1 MMPFWSFPAIL
12 TDIFYELVVNKRM
25 RVSTPNNESTSVEE
39 KYRQALDY
47 HSQGRVGKIEVTPTK
62 PCLTARDLSLAYSP
76 GVAAPC
82 LEIAK
87 NPDDVYKYTAK
98 GNLVAVLSNGTAVLG
113 LGDIGPLASKPV
125 MEGKGVLFKRF
136 ADIDVFDIEI
146 NSRTVDEIV
155 NVVKALEPTFGG
167 VNLEDIKAPECFEV
181 ERRLQEICDIPIFHD
196 DQHGTA
202 IIGGAAFINA
212 CEITNRDIAKTK
224 VVVSGAGAAAI
235 ATALFFLELG
245 VTKENVIMCD
255 SKGVI
260 WKGRTDGM
268 NKYKEVFANDTKA
281 RTLADAMIGADAFIG
296 CSAKGLVSK
305 DMVKSMAN
313 DPIIFAMANPDPEI
327 TPEEVAEVRSD
338 AIMATGRSDY
348 PNQVNNVLGFPFIF
362 RGALDVRARKIN
374 EQMKKAAAMA
384 LAALAKEEV
393 PDDVKRAYGNENFSF
408 GRNYLIPKP
417 FDKRVLTRV
426 APAVAKAA
434 MDSGVARVQ
443 IEDMNAY
450 AKSLQERLGQ
460 TGSIMRNIRSRL
472 PGADKPRIVFPEG
485 TNARIL
491 KAVSIL
497 NDEGLIQPIL
507 LGNKKVIHKKMDAL
521 GVSNLKDVEIRHT
534 EDSENY
540 NAYVNE
546 YFHLRQR
553 KGVSLSFARDTM
565 KRGNYY
571 GSMMVRMGHAD
582 GMITGATQNYPE
594 CIKPIMKVVGT
605 NVAGKPKVAGI
616 MMLVLKSRVV
626 FLADCTVQ
634 QNPNANDLADIAISA
649 AQLYRRVMQ
658 AEPRVAF
665 LSYSNFGSNRDP
677 QATKMAE
684 AVKIAKSKDATL
696 IADGEMQA
704 DVATSTEIMKNLFD
718 FCTLDKA
725 ADVLIFPDL
734 NSANISYKLLAQLGG
749 ATPIGPILLPLK
761 HAVNIVQRTSSVDE
775 IVNMSHLTALISQ
788 EIKAFRLA
796 KQ

>member
-1 MMPFWSFPAIL
+1 V
-12 TDIFYELVVNKRM
+12 T
-25 RVSTPNNESTSVEE
+25 TPTNETTSAEE
-39 KYRQALDY
+39 KYRLALDY
-47 HSQGRVGKIEVTPTK
+47 HAHGRAGKVEVTPTK

-113 LGDIGPLASKPV
+113 LGDIGPLAGKTV

-146 NSRTVDEIV
+146 NSRTVEEIV
-155 NVVKALEPTFGG
+155 AVVKALEPTFGG

-181 ERRLQEICDIPIFHD
+181 ERQLQEICDIPIFHD

-212 CEITNRDIAKTK
+212 CEITGRDIAKTK

-245 VTKENVIMCD
+245 VKKENVLMAD

-260 WKGRTDGM
+260 WKGRTEGM
-268 NKYKEVFANDTKA
+268 NKYKEVFANDTKC
-281 RTLADAMIGADAFIG
+281 RTLADAMKDADAFIG

-305 DMVKSMAN
+305 DMVKSMAKN
-313 DPIIFAMANPDPEI
+313 PIIFAMANPDPEI

-393 PDDVKRAYGNENFSF
+393 PEDVKRAYGNENFSF
-408 GRNYLIPKP
+408 GKNYLIPKP

-426 APAVAKAA
+426 SPAVAQAA
-434 MDSGVARVQ
+434 MDTGVARVQ

-472 PGADKPRIVFPEG
+472 PGSDKPKIVFPEG

-497 NDEGLIQPIL
+497 RDEGLIQPIL
-507 LGNKKVIHKKMDAL
+507 LGNKKIIHRKMDEL
-521 GVSNLKDVEIRHT
+521 GVSNLKDLEVIYP
-534 EDSENY
+534 EDSPNY
-540 NAYVNE
+540 E
-546 YFHLRQR
+546 TFTKDFFTQRQR
-553 KGVSLSFARDTM
+553 KGVSYSFAKDTM
-565 KRGNYY
+565 KRGNYF
-571 GSMMVRMGHAD
+571 GSMMVKMGHAD

-594 CIKPIMKVVGT
+594 CIRPIMKVIGT
-605 NVAGKPKVAGI
+605 NSPNRAKVAGI
-616 MMLVLKSRVV
+616 MMLVFKSRVI

-634 QNPNANDLADIAISA
+634 MNPDANDLADIAISA
-649 AQLYRRVMQ
+649 AQMYRNVMKQ
-658 AEPRVAF
+658 EPRVAF

-684 AVKIAKSKDATL
+684 AVRIAKSKDANL

-704 DVATSTEIMKNLFD
+704 DVATNTDIMKNLFE

-734 NSANISYKLLAQLGG
+734 GSANISYKLLAQLGG

-761 HAVNIVQRTSSVDE
+761 HAINIVQRTSTVDE

-788 EIKAFRLA
+788 EIKAHRA
-796 KQ
+796 QVQKH

>member
-1 MMPFWSFPAIL
+1 
-12 TDIFYELVVNKRM
+12 VG
-25 RVSTPNNESTSVEE
+25 TPNNETVSAEE
-39 KYRQALDY
+39 KYRLALDY
-47 HSQGRVGKIEVTPTK
+47 HSQGRPGKIEVTATK

-87 NPDDVYKYTAK
+87 NPEDVYKYTAK

-113 LGDIGPLASKPV
+113 LGDIGPLAGKPV

-146 NSRTVDEIV
+146 NSRTVEEV
-155 NVVKALEPTFGG
+155 VRTVKALEPTFGG
-167 VNLEDIKAPECFEV
+167 VNLEDIKAPECFEI
-181 ERRLQEICDIPIFHD
+181 EKQLQEIMDIPVFHD

-212 CEITNRDIAKTK
+212 VEITGRDISKTK

-245 VTKENVIMCD
+245 VKKENVLMAD

-260 WKGRTDGM
+260 YKGRTEGM
-268 NKYKEVFANDTKA
+268 NKYKEIFANDTKA
-281 RTLADAMIGADAFIG
+281 RTLADAMKGADAFVG

-305 DMVKSMAN
+305 DMVKSMAK

-374 EQMKKAAAMA
+374 EQMKKAAAYA
-384 LAALAKEEV
+384 LAGLAKEEV
-393 PDDVKRAYGNENFSF
+393 PDDVKRAYGNEDFAF

-426 APAVAKAA
+426 STAVAKAA

-443 IEDMNAY
+443 IEDLNAY

-472 PGADKPRIVFPEG
+472 PGSEKPRIVFPEG

-491 KAVSIL
+491 KAASIL
-497 NDEGLIQPIL
+497 KDEGLIQPIL
-507 LGNKKVIHKKMDAL
+507 LGNKKIIHKKMDAL
-521 GVSNLKDVEIRHT
+521 GVSNLKDVTILHT
-534 EDSENY
+534 EDSE
-540 NAYVNE
+540 AYESYVKE
-546 YFHLRQR
+546 YFVMRQR
-553 KGVSLSFARDTM
+553 KGVSYSFARDII

-571 GSMMVRMGHAD
+571 GSMMVKMGHAD

-594 CIKPIMKVVGT
+594 CIRPIMKVIGT
-605 NVAGKPKVAGI
+605 HTSNKAKVAGI
-616 MMLVLKSRVV
+616 MMLVFKQRVI

-634 QNPNANDLADIAISA
+634 QNPDANDLADIALSA
-649 AQLYRRVMQ
+649 AQLYRNVMKQ
-658 AEPRVAF
+658 EPRVAF

-677 QATKMAE
+677 QASKMAE
-684 AVKIAKSKDATL
+684 AVKIAKSKDANL

-704 DVATSTEIMKNLFD
+704 DVATNPDIMKNLFD

-734 NSANISYKLLAQLGG
+734 GSANISYKLLAQLGG

-761 HAVNIVQRTSSVDE
+761 YAINIVQRTSTVDE

-788 EIKAFRLA
+788 EIKAY
-796 KQ
+796 KQVNKHV

>member
-1 MMPFWSFPAIL
+1 ML
-12 TDIFYELVVNKRM
+12 
-25 RVSTPNNESTSVEE
+25 VSTPNNESTSAEE

-47 HSQGRVGKIEVTPTK
+47 HSHGRVGKIEVIATK

-113 LGDIGPLASKPV
+113 LGDIGPLAGKPV

-146 NSRTVDEIV
+146 SSRTVEEIV
-155 NVVKALEPTFGG
+155 AVVKALEPTFGG
-167 VNLEDIKAPECFEV
+167 INLEDIKAPECFEV
-181 ERRLQEICDIPIFHD
+181 EKRLQEICDIPIFHD

-202 IIGGAAFINA
+202 IIGGAAFLNA
-212 CEITNRDIAKTK
+212 CEITGRDLAKTK

-245 VTKENVIMCD
+245 VKKENVLMAD

-268 NKYKEVFANDTKA
+268 NKYKEFFANDTKA
-281 RTLADAMIGADAFIG
+281 RTLADAMKGADAFIG

-305 DMVKSMAN
+305 DMVKSMAK

-393 PDDVKRAYGNENFSF
+393 PDDVKRAYGNENFIF

-426 APAVAKAA
+426 SPAVAKAA

-443 IEDMNAY
+443 IDDMNAY

-472 PGADKPRIVFPEG
+472 PGSDKPRIVFPEG

-497 NDEGLIQPIL
+497 ADEGHIHPIL
-507 LGNKKVIHKKMDAL
+507 LGSKKIIHKKMDAL
-521 GVSNLKDVEIRHT
+521 GITNLKDIQITHT

-540 NAYVNE
+540 ESYIKE

-571 GSMMVRMGHAD
+571 GSMMVRMGQAD

-594 CIKPIMKVVGT
+594 CIKPIMKVIGT
-605 NVAGKPKVAGI
+605 NIPGRPKVAGI
-616 MMLVLKSRVV
+616 MMLVFKSRVV

-634 QNPNANDLADIAISA
+634 QNPEANDIADIALSA

-684 AVKIAKSKDATL
+684 AVTIAKSKDATL

-704 DVATSTEIMKNLFD
+704 DVATNTDIMRNLFD
-718 FCTLDKA
+718 FCSLDKA

-761 HAVNIVQRTSSVDE
+761 HAINIVQRTSTVDE
-775 IVNMSHLTALISQ
+775 IVNMSQLTALISQ
-788 EIKAFRLA
+788 EIKAHKLA
-796 KQ
+796 KH

>member
-1 MMPFWSFPAIL
+1 M
-12 TDIFYELVVNKRM
+12 
-25 RVSTPNNESTSVEE
+25 STPNNETTSAEE
-39 KYRQALDY
+39 KYKLALDY
-47 HSQGRVGKIEVTPTK
+47 HAHGRAGKVEVTPTK

-87 NPDDVYKYTAK
+87 NPEDVYKYTAK

-113 LGDIGPLASKPV
+113 LGDIGPLAGKPV

-146 NSRTVDEIV
+146 NNKTVEDIVRTVRS
-155 NVVKALEPTFGG
+155 LEPTFGG
-167 VNLEDIKAPECFEV
+167 INLEDIKAPECFEV
-181 ERRLQEICDIPIFHD
+181 ERQLQDMDIPVFHD

-212 CEITNRDIAKTK
+212 CEVTGRDISKTS

-235 ATALFFLELG
+235 ATAKFFLELG
-245 VTKENVIMCD
+245 VKKENVIMCD

-260 WKGRTDGM
+260 YKGRTEGM
-268 NKYKEVFANDTKA
+268 NIYKEFFANDTKA
-281 RTLADAMIGADAFIG
+281 RTLADAMKDADAFIG

-305 DMVKSMAN
+305 DMVKSMAK

-384 LAALAKEEV
+384 LAGLAKEEV

-426 APAVAKAA
+426 SPAVAKAA
-434 MDSGVARVQ
+434 IDSGVARVN
-443 IEDMNAY
+443 IEDFNAY

-460 TGSIMRNIRSRL
+460 TGSIMRNIRARL
-472 PGADKPRIVFPEG
+472 PGADKPKIVFPEG
-485 TNARIL
+485 ANARIL

-497 NDEGLIQPIL
+497 QDEGLIQPIL
-507 LGNKKVIHKKMDAL
+507 LGSKKTIHKKMDEL
-521 GVSNLKDVEIRHT
+521 GVSNLKSVEIIHP
-534 EDSENY
+534 EDAPVYENY
-540 NAYVNE
+540 VKE
-546 YFHLRQR
+546 YFIQRQR
-553 KGVSLSFARDTM
+553 KGVSYSFAKDTM
-565 KRGNYY
+565 KRGNYF
-571 GSMMVRMGHAD
+571 GSMMVKQGFAD

-594 CIKPIMKVVGT
+594 CIRPIMKVIGT
-605 NVAGKPKVAGI
+605 HAPNRAKVAGI
-616 MMLVLKSRVV
+616 MILVFKQKVI

-634 QNPNANDLADIAISA
+634 QNPDANDLADIAISA
-649 AQLYRRVMQ
+649 AQLYRRIIRE
-658 AEPRVAF
+658 EPRVAF

-677 QATKMAE
+677 QAAKMAE
-684 AVKIAKSKDATL
+684 AAKIAKAKDPTL
-696 IADGEMQA
+696 MADGEMQA
-704 DVATSTEIMKNLFD
+704 DVATNVDIMKNLFD

-734 NSANISYKLLAQLGG
+734 GSANISYKLLAQLGG

-761 HAVNIVQRTSSVDE
+761 YAINIVQRTSTVDE
-775 IVNMSHLTALISQ
+775 IVNMSHVTALIAQ
-788 EIKAFRLA
+788 EIKSA
-796 KQ
+796 KQVLKS

>member
-1 MMPFWSFPAIL
+1 M
-12 TDIFYELVVNKRM
+12 
-25 RVSTPNNESTSVEE
+25 STPPNNETTSAEE

-47 HSQGRVGKIEVTPTK
+47 HAHGRPGKIEITPTK

-87 NPDDVYKYTAK
+87 NPDDVYKYTGK

-113 LGDIGPLASKPV
+113 LGDIGALAGKPV

-146 NSRTVDEIV
+146 NCKSVEDIVRTVR
-155 NVVKALEPTFGG
+155 ALEPTFGG
-167 VNLEDIKAPECFEV
+167 INLEDIKAPECFEV
-181 ERRLQEICDIPIFHD
+181 ERQLQDMDIPVFHD

-202 IIGGAAFINA
+202 IIGGAAFLNA
-212 CEITNRDIAKTK
+212 CEVTGRKLETTT

-235 ATALFFLELG
+235 ATAKFFLTLG
-245 VTKENVIMCD
+245 VKKENVIMCD

-268 NKYKEVFANDTKA
+268 NEYKEFFANSTKA
-281 RTLADAMIGADAFIG
+281 RTLGDAMKGADCFIG

-305 DMVKSMAN
+305 DMVKSMAKN
-313 DPIIFAMANPDPEI
+313 PIIFAMANPDPEI
-327 TPEEVAEVRSD
+327 TPEEVAEVRDD

-374 EQMKKAAAMA
+374 EEMKKAAAMA

-408 GRNYLIPKP
+408 GKNYLIPKP

-426 APAVAKAA
+426 SPAVAQAA
-434 MDSGVARVQ
+434 MDSGVAR
-443 IEDMNAY
+443 IRIDDMNAY

-472 PGADKPRIVFPEG
+472 PGSEKPRIVFPEG

-497 NDEGLIQPIL
+497 KDEGLIHPVL
-507 LGNKKVIHKKMDAL
+507 LGNKKIILKKMETV
-521 GVSNLKDVEIRHT
+521 GVTNLKDIEIHHT
-534 EDSENY
+534 EDSDKYET
-540 NAYVNE
+540 YVNE
-546 YFHLRQR
+546 FFVQRQR
-553 KGVSLSFARDTM
+553 KGVSLSFAKDTM

-571 GSMMVRMGHAD
+571 GSMMVKMGHAD

-594 CIKPIMKVVGT
+594 CIRPIMKVIGT
-605 NVAGKPKVAGI
+605 HTPGRAKVAGI
-616 MMLVLKSRVV
+616 MMLVFKSRVV

-634 QNPNANDLADIAISA
+634 QNPDANDLADIAISA
-649 AQLYRRVMQ
+649 AQMYRRVMQ

-684 AVKIAKSKDATL
+684 AVKIAKSKDANL

-704 DVATSTEIMKNLFD
+704 DVATNTEIMRSLFD
-718 FCTLDKA
+718 FSTLDKA

-761 HAVNIVQRTSSVDE
+761 YAINIVQRTSTVDE

-788 EIKAFRLA
+788 DIKTYLQNK

>member
-1 MMPFWSFPAIL
+1 V
-12 TDIFYELVVNKRM
+12 T
-25 RVSTPNNESTSVEE
+25 TPTNETTSAEE
-39 KYRQALDY
+39 KYRLALDY
-47 HSQGRVGKIEVTPTK
+47 HAHGRAGKIEITPTK

-113 LGDIGPLASKPV
+113 LGDIGPLAGKPV

-146 NSRTVDEIV
+146 SSRSVEEIV
-155 NVVKALEPTFGG
+155 AVVKALEPTFGG

-181 ERRLQEICDIPIFHD
+181 EKRLQEICDIPIFHD

-212 CEITNRDIAKTK
+212 CEITKRDIAKTK

-245 VTKENVIMCD
+245 VKKENVIMCD

-260 WKGRTDGM
+260 YKGRTDGM
-268 NKYKEVFANDTKA
+268 NKYKEFFANDTKA
-281 RTLADAMIGADAFIG
+281 RTLGDAMKDADAFIG

-305 DMVKSMAN
+305 DMVKSMAK

-393 PDDVKRAYGNENFSF
+393 PDDVKRAYGNEEFSF

-426 APAVAKAA
+426 SPAVAKAA

-443 IEDMNAY
+443 IDDMNAY

-472 PGADKPRIVFPEG
+472 PGSEKPRIVFPEG
-485 TNARIL
+485 TNARVL

-497 NDEGLIQPIL
+497 KDEGLIHPIL
-507 LGNKKVIHKKMDAL
+507 LGSKKLIHKKMDAL
-521 GVSNLKDVEIRHT
+521 GVTNLKDIEIHHT
-534 EDSENY
+534 EDSEHY
-540 NAYVNE
+540 ETYVKE
-546 YFHLRQR
+546 YFVQRQR
-553 KGVSLSFARDTM
+553 KGVSLSFAKDTM

-571 GSMMVRMGHAD
+571 GSMMVKMGNAD

-594 CIKPIMKVVGT
+594 CIRPIMKVIGT
-605 NVAGKPKVAGI
+605 HSATKAKVAGI
-616 MMLVLKSRVV
+616 MMLVFKSRVV

-634 QNPNANDLADIAISA
+634 QNPDANDLADIAISA

-658 AEPRVAF
+658 TEPRVAF

-684 AVKIAKSKDATL
+684 AVKIAKAKDANL

-704 DVATSTEIMKNLFD
+704 DVATNTDIMRNLFD

-761 HAVNIVQRTSSVDE
+761 HAINIVQRTSTVDE
-775 IVNMSHLTALISQ
+775 IVNMSHLTALIAQ
-788 EIKAFRLA
+788 DIKQYKLN
-796 KQ
+796 KQQ

>member
-1 MMPFWSFPAIL
+1 M
-12 TDIFYELVVNKRM
+12 T
-25 RVSTPNNESTSVEE
+25 TPNNETTSAEE
-39 KYRQALDY
+39 KYRLALDY
-47 HSQGRVGKIEVTPTK
+47 HAQGRAGKIEISPTK

-113 LGDIGPLASKPV
+113 LGDIGALAGKPV

-146 NSRTVDEIV
+146 SSKTVDEV
-155 NVVKALEPTFGG
+155 VATVKALEPTFGG
-167 VNLEDIKAPECFEV
+167 VNLEDIKAPECFEI

-202 IIGGAAFINA
+202 IIGGAAFVNA
-212 CEITNRDIAKTK
+212 CEITNRDISKTT

-235 ATALFFLELG
+235 ATAKFLLELG
-245 VTKENVIMCD
+245 VKKENVIMCD

-260 WKGRTDGM
+260 YKGRKEGM
-268 NKYKEVFANDTKA
+268 NEYKEFFASETKA
-281 RTLADAMIGADAFIG
+281 RTLADAMKGADSFVG

-305 DMVKSMAN
+305 DMVKSMAKN
-313 DPIIFAMANPDPEI
+313 PIIFAMANPDPEI
-327 TPEEVAEVRSD
+327 TPEEVAEVRDD

-348 PNQVNNVLGFPFIF
+348 PNQVNNVLGFPYIF

-374 EQMKKAAAMA
+374 EEMKKAAALA

-393 PDDVKRAYGNENFSF
+393 PEDVKRAYGNEDFTF

-417 FDKRVLTRV
+417 FDKRVLTHV

-434 MDSGVARVQ
+434 MDTGVARVR

-472 PGADKPRIVFPEG
+472 PGAEKPKIVFPEG
-485 TNARIL
+485 THTRIL

-497 NDEGLIQPIL
+497 KDEGLIQPVL
-507 LGNKKVIHKKMDAL
+507 LGNKKLIHKKMDEI
-521 GVSNLKDVEIRHT
+521 GVSNLKDIEIIHP
-534 EDSENY
+534 EDSGHYDE
-540 NAYVNE
+540 YVKD
-546 YFHLRQR
+546 FFQLRSR
-553 KGVSLSFARDTM
+553 KGVSFTAAKDSL
-565 KRGNYY
+565 KRGNYF
-571 GSMMVRMGHAD
+571 GSMMVKKGHAD

-594 CIKPIMKVVGT
+594 CIRPIMKTIGT
-605 NVAGKPKVAGI
+605 NNPQRPKVAGI
-616 MMLVLKSRVV
+616 MMLVFKHRVV

-634 QNPNANDLADIAISA
+634 QNPDAQDVADIALSA
-649 AQLYRRVMQ
+649 AQMYRNVMRQ
-658 AEPRVAF
+658 EPRVAF

-677 QATKMAE
+677 QTIKMAE
-684 AVKIAKSKDATL
+684 AVKIAKAKDANL

-704 DVATSTEIMKNLFD
+704 DVAVNADLMKTLFD

-761 HAVNIVQRTSSVDE
+761 YAINIVQRTSSVDE

-788 EIKAFRLA
+788 EIKAFRSQQQ
-796 KQ
+796 KQQ

>member
-1 MMPFWSFPAIL
+1 M
-12 TDIFYELVVNKRM
+12 
-25 RVSTPNNESTSVEE
+25 STTPHETSSAEE
-39 KYRQALDY
+39 KYRLALDY
-47 HSQGRVGKIEVTPTK
+47 HSGGRPGKIEITSTK
-62 PCLTARDLSLAYSP
+62 PCLTARDLALAYSP

-87 NPDDVYKYTAK
+87 NPEDVYKYTAK

-136 ADIDVFDIEI
+136 ADIDVYDIEI
-146 NSRTVDEIV
+146 SSKTVEEV
-155 NVVKALEPTFGG
+155 VAVVKALEPTFGG
-167 VNLEDIKAPECFEV
+167 VNLEDIKAPECFEI
-181 ERRLQEICDIPIFHD
+181 EKRLQEICDIPIFHD

-202 IIGGAAFINA
+202 IIGGAAFLNA
-212 CEITNRDIAKTK
+212 CEITGRDIGKTK
-224 VVVSGAGAAAI
+224 IVVSGAGAAAI
-235 ATALFFLELG
+235 ATALFFITLG
-245 VTKENVIMCD
+245 VKKENVLMCD

-260 WKGRTDGM
+260 WKGRTEGM
-268 NKYKEVFANDTKA
+268 NKYKDMFANDTKC
-281 RTLADAMIGADAFIG
+281 RTLADAMKDADCFIG

-305 DMVKSMAN
+305 DMVKSMAKN
-313 DPIIFAMANPDPEI
+313 PIIFAMANPDPEI

-374 EQMKKAAAMA
+374 EEMKKAAAYA
-384 LAALAKEEV
+384 LAGLAKEDV
-393 PDDVKRAYGNENFSF
+393 PDDVKRAYGNEDFTF
-408 GRNYLIPKP
+408 GKNYLIPKP

-426 APAVAKAA
+426 SPAVAKAA
-434 MDSGVARVQ
+434 MDSGVARVR

-472 PGADKPRIVFPEG
+472 PGAGGADKPRIVFPEG
-485 TNARIL
+485 SNARVL

-497 NDEGLIQPIL
+497 RDEGLIQPIL
-507 LGNKKVIHKKMDAL
+507 LGNKKFIHKKMDAL
-521 GVSNLKDVEIRHT
+521 GVSSLKDIEVISAEESPKY
-534 EDSENY
+534 ED
-540 NAYVNE
+540 YVKE
-546 YFHLRQR
+546 FFVLRQR
-553 KGVSLSFARDTM
+553 KGVSYNYARDTL

-571 GSMMVRMGHAD
+571 GSMMVKMGDAD

-594 CIKPIMKVVGT
+594 CVRPIMKTIGT
-605 NVAGKPKVAGI
+605 HTPGRSKVAGI
-616 MMLVLKSRVV
+616 MMLVFKSRVV

-634 QNPNANDLADIAISA
+634 MNPDANDLADIAVNA
-649 AQLYRRVMQ
+649 AQMYRNVMK

-665 LSYSNFGSNRDP
+665 LSYSNFGSNREGG
-677 QATKMAE
+677 ASKMAE
-684 AVKIAKSKDATL
+684 AVKIAKQKDPTM

-704 DVATSTEIMKNLFD
+704 DVATNPDIMKNLFD

-749 ATPIGPILLPLK
+749 ATPIGPILLPLRY
-761 HAVNIVQRTSSVDE
+761 AINIVQRTSTVDE

-788 EIKAFRLA
+788 EIKAYRA
-796 KQ
+796 NKHS

>member
-1 MMPFWSFPAIL
+1 
-12 TDIFYELVVNKRM
+12 
-25 RVSTPNNESTSVEE
+25 VSTPKTESTSAEE
-39 KYRQALDY
+39 KYRLALDY
-47 HSQGRVGKIEVTPTK
+47 HSQGRVGKIEVVPTK
-62 PCLTARDLSLAYSP
+62 ACLTARDLSLAYSP

-87 NPDDVYKYTAK
+87 NPEDVYKYTAK

-113 LGDIGPLASKPV
+113 LGDIGPLAGKPV

-146 NSRTVDEIV
+146 NSKTVEEV
-155 NVVKALEPTFGG
+155 VAVVKALEPTFGG
-167 VNLEDIKAPECFEV
+167 VNLEDIKAPECFEI
-181 ERRLQEICDIPIFHD
+181 ERQLQELDIPVFHD

-212 CEITNRDIAKTK
+212 CEITGRDVGKTT

-235 ATALFFLELG
+235 ATALFFIELG
-245 VTKENVIMCD
+245 VKRENILMAD

-260 WKGRTDGM
+260 YKGRTEGM
-268 NKYKEVFANDTKA
+268 NKYKEFFANETKA
-281 RTLADAMIGADAFIG
+281 RTLGDALKGADCLVG

-305 DMVKSMAN
+305 EMVKHMAK

-374 EQMKKAAAMA
+374 EAMKKAAAYA
-384 LAALAKEEV
+384 LAGLAKEEV
-393 PDDVKRAYGNENFSF
+393 PEDVKRAYGNENFSF

-426 APAVAKAA
+426 SPAVAQAA
-434 MDSGVARVQ
+434 MDSGVARIQ
-443 IEDMNAY
+443 ITDMNAY

-472 PGADKPRIVFPEG
+472 PGAGGADKPRIVFPEG

-497 NDEGLIQPIL
+497 RDEGLIHPIL
-507 LGNKKVIHKKMDAL
+507 LGSKRIIHRKMDEL
-521 GVSNLKDVEIRHT
+521 SLSSLKDLEIIT
-534 EDSENY
+534 PEDSPNY
-540 NAYVNE
+540 EPFVKDY
-546 YFHLRQR
+546 YTQRQR
-553 KGVSLSFARDTM
+553 KGVSYSFAKDVI
-565 KRGNYY
+565 KRGNYF
-571 GSMMVRMGHAD
+571 GSMMVKGGHAD

-594 CIKPIMKVVGT
+594 CIRPIMKVIGT
-605 NVAGKPKVAGI
+605 HTPGRAKVAGI
-616 MMLVLKSRVV
+616 MMLVFKSRVV

-634 QNPNANDLADIAISA
+634 LNPDANDLADIAISA
-649 AQLYRRVMQ
+649 AQLYRNVMKQ
-658 AEPRVAF
+658 EPRVAF
-665 LSYSNFGSNRDP
+665 LSYSNFGSSRDP
-677 QATKMAE
+677 QAVKMAE
-684 AVKIAKSKDATL
+684 AAKIAKAKDANL

-704 DVATSTEIMKNLFD
+704 DVATNHEIMKNLFD
-718 FCTLDKA
+718 FGSLDKA

-734 NSANISYKLLAQLGG
+734 GSANISYKLLAQLGG

-761 HAVNIVQRTSSVDE
+761 YAINIVQRTSTVDE

-788 EIKAFRLA
+788 EIKAHRA
-796 KQ
+796 SKHQ

>member
-1 MMPFWSFPAIL
+1 M
-12 TDIFYELVVNKRM
+12 
-25 RVSTPNNESTSVEE
+25 STTPQETSSAEE
-39 KYRQALDY
+39 KYRLALDY
-47 HSQGRVGKIEVTPTK
+47 HSGGRPGKIEITSTK
-62 PCLTARDLSLAYSP
+62 PCLTARDLALAYSP

-87 NPDDVYKYTAK
+87 NAEDVYKYTAK

-146 NSRTVDEIV
+146 SSKTVDEV
-155 NVVKALEPTFGG
+155 VAVVKALEPTFGG
-167 VNLEDIKAPECFEV
+167 VNLEDIKAPECFEI
-181 ERRLQEICDIPIFHD
+181 EKRLQEICDIPIFHD

-202 IIGGAAFINA
+202 IIGGAAFLNA
-212 CEITNRDIAKTK
+212 CEITGRDISKTK
-224 VVVSGAGAAAI
+224 IVVSGAGAAAI
-235 ATALFFLELG
+235 ATALFFITLG
-245 VTKENVIMCD
+245 VKKENVLMCD

-260 WKGRTDGM
+260 WKGRTEGM
-268 NKYKEVFANDTKA
+268 NKYKDMFANDTKC
-281 RTLADAMIGADAFIG
+281 RTLADAMKDADCFIG

-313 DPIIFAMANPDPEI
+313 NPIIFAMANPDPEI

-374 EQMKKAAAMA
+374 EEMKKAAAYA
-384 LAALAKEEV
+384 LAGLAKEDV
-393 PDDVKRAYGNENFSF
+393 PDDVKRAYGNEDFKF

-426 APAVAKAA
+426 SPAVAKAA
-434 MDSGVARVQ
+434 MDSGVARVR

-472 PGADKPRIVFPEG
+472 PGSGGADKPRIVFPEG
-485 TNARIL
+485 SNARVL

-497 NDEGLIQPIL
+497 RDEGLIQPIL

-521 GVSNLKDVEIRHT
+521 GVSSLKDIEVISA
-534 EDSENY
+534 EDSPKYED
-540 NAYVNE
+540 YVKE
-546 YFHLRQR
+546 FFVLRQR
-553 KGVSLSFARDTM
+553 KGVSYNYAKDTL

-571 GSMMVRMGHAD
+571 GSMMVKMGDAD

-594 CIKPIMKVVGT
+594 CVRPIMKTIGT
-605 NVAGKPKVAGI
+605 HIPGRSKVAGI
-616 MMLVLKSRVV
+616 MMLVFKSRVV

-634 QNPNANDLADIAISA
+634 MNPDANDLADIAVNA
-649 AQLYRRVMQ
+649 AQMYRNVMK

-665 LSYSNFGSNRDP
+665 LSYSNFGSNREGG
-677 QATKMAE
+677 ASKMAE
-684 AVKIAKSKDATL
+684 AVKIAKQKDPTM

-704 DVATSTEIMKNLFD
+704 DVATNPEIMKNLFD

-749 ATPIGPILLPLK
+749 ATPIGPILLPLRY
-761 HAVNIVQRTSSVDE
+761 AINIVQRTSTVDE

-788 EIKAFRLA
+788 EIKAYRA
-796 KQ
+796 NKHS

>member
-1 MMPFWSFPAIL
+1 
-12 TDIFYELVVNKRM
+12 
-25 RVSTPNNESTSVEE
+25 VSTPNNETTSAEE

-47 HSQGRVGKIEVTPTK
+47 HANGRVGKIEITPTK

-87 NPDDVYKYTAK
+87 NPEDVYKYTAK

-113 LGDIGPLASKPV
+113 LGDIGPLAGKPV

-146 NSRTVDEIV
+146 NSKTVEEIV
-155 NVVKALEPTFGG
+155 SVVRALEPTFGG
-167 VNLEDIKAPECFEV
+167 INLEDIKAPECFEV
-181 ERRLQEICDIPIFHD
+181 ERQLQDMDIPVFHD

-212 CEITNRDIAKTK
+212 CEVTGRDIAKTK

-235 ATALFFLELG
+235 ATAKFFLELG
-245 VTKENVIMCD
+245 VKKSNVIMCD

-260 WKGRTDGM
+260 WEGRTEGM
-268 NKYKEVFANDTKA
+268 NEYKAFFANNTKC
-281 RTLADAMIGADAFIG
+281 RTLGDAMKDADCFVG

-305 DMVKSMAN
+305 DMVKSMAK

-374 EQMKKAAAMA
+374 EHMKKAAAMA
-384 LAALAKEEV
+384 IAALAKEEV
-393 PDDVKRAYGNENFSF
+393 PDDVKRAYGNEDFKF
-408 GRNYLIPKP
+408 GRTYLIPKP

-434 MDSGVARVQ
+434 MESGVARIQ

-472 PGADKPRIVFPEG
+472 PGSDKPRIVFPEG

-497 NDEGLIQPIL
+497 KEEGLIHPIL
-507 LGNKKVIHKKMDAL
+507 LGNKKIIHKKMDAL
-521 GVSNLKDVEIRHT
+521 SVSSLKDIEIMAT

-540 NAYVNE
+540 EGYVKE
-546 YFHLRQR
+546 YFQLRQR

-571 GSMMVRMGHAD
+571 GSMMVRMGQAD

-594 CIKPIMKVVGT
+594 CIKPIMKVIGT
-605 NVAGKPKVAGI
+605 NVAGRPKVAGI
-616 MMLVLKSRVV
+616 MILVFKSRVV

-634 QNPNANDLADIAISA
+634 QNPDASDLADIAISA
-649 AQLYRRVMQ
+649 AHLYRRVMQ

-684 AVKIAKSKDATL
+684 AVKIAKSKDSTL

-704 DVATSTEIMKNLFD
+704 DVASNTEIMRNLFD
-718 FCTLDKA
+718 FCSLDKA

-734 NSANISYKLLAQLGG
+734 NAANISYKLLAQLGG

-761 HAVNIVQRTSSVDE
+761 HAINIVQRTSTVDE

-788 EIKAFRLA
+788 EIKAHKLA
-796 KQ
+796 KL

>member
-1 MMPFWSFPAIL
+1 
-12 TDIFYELVVNKRM
+12 
-25 RVSTPNNESTSVEE
+25 VSTPNNETASAEE
-39 KYRQALDY
+39 KYRLALDY
-47 HSQGRVGKIEVTPTK
+47 HAQGRSGKIEVIPTK
-62 PCLTARDLSLAYSP
+62 ACLTARDLSLAYSP

-87 NPDDVYKYTAK
+87 NPEDVYKYTAK

-113 LGDIGPLASKPV
+113 LGNIGPLAGKPV

-136 ADIDVFDIEI
+136 ADIDVFDIEVNNQTVEDVI
-146 NSRTVDEIV
+146 RTV
-155 NVVKALEPTFGG
+155 KSLEPTFGG
-167 VNLEDIKAPECFEV
+167 INLEDIKAPECFEI
-181 ERRLQEICDIPIFHD
+181 ERQLQDIMDIPVFHD

-202 IIGGAAFINA
+202 IIGGAAFLNA
-212 CEITNRDIAKTK
+212 VEITKRDITKTK

-245 VTKENVIMCD
+245 VKKENVIMCD

-260 WKGRTDGM
+260 YKGRTEGM
-268 NKYKEVFANDTKA
+268 NKYKDIFANDTKA
-281 RTLADAMIGADAFIG
+281 RTLADAMKDADCFIG

-305 DMVKSMAN
+305 DMVKSMAKN
-313 DPIIFAMANPDPEI
+313 PIIFAMANPDPEI
-327 TPEEVAEVRSD
+327 TPEEVAEVRDD

-374 EQMKKAAAMA
+374 EEMKKAAAYA
-384 LAALAKEEV
+384 LADLAKEEV
-393 PDDVKRAYGNENFSF
+393 PEDVKRAYGNEDFSF

-426 APAVAKAA
+426 SPAVAKAA
-434 MDSGVARVQ
+434 MDSGVAR
-443 IEDMNAY
+443 IKIDDLTAY

-472 PGADKPRIVFPEG
+472 PGAEKPRIVFPEG
-485 TNARIL
+485 SNARII

-497 NDEGLIQPIL
+497 KDEGLIQPIL
-507 LGNKKVIHKKMDAL
+507 LGKKSLIHKKMDEMGL
-521 GVSNLKDVEIRHT
+521 SHLKEIQIEHM
-534 EDSENY
+534 EESETY
-540 NAYVNE
+540 EEYVKE
-546 YFHLRQR
+546 YFTQRQR
-553 KGVSLSFARDTM
+553 KGVSYNYAKDTM

-571 GSMMVRMGHAD
+571 GSMMVRKGHAD

-594 CIKPIMKVVGT
+594 CIRPIMKVIGT
-605 NVAGKPKVAGI
+605 HTTNKTKVAGI
-616 MMLVLKSRVV
+616 MMLVFKSKVV

-634 QNPNANDLADIAISA
+634 QNPDANDLADIAISA
-649 AQLYRRVMQ
+649 AQLYRRVME

-677 QATKMAE
+677 SAVKMAE
-684 AVKIAKSKDATL
+684 AAKIAKAKDANL

-704 DVATSTEIMKNLFD
+704 DVATNSDIMKNLFE
-718 FCTLDKA
+718 FCSLDKA

-761 HAVNIVQRTSSVDE
+761 YAINIVQRTSTVDE
-775 IVNMSHLTALISQ
+775 IVNMSHLTALIAQ
-788 EIKAFRLA
+788 EIKAYRKAA
-796 KQ
+796 KNL

>member
-1 MMPFWSFPAIL
+1 M
-12 TDIFYELVVNKRM
+12 
-25 RVSTPNNESTSVEE
+25 STPTKETNSAEE
-39 KYRQALDY
+39 KYKQALDY
-47 HSQGRVGKIEVTPTK
+47 HSQGRAGKIEITATK
-62 PCLTARDLSLAYSP
+62 ACLTARDLALAYSP

-87 NPDDVYKYTAK
+87 NPEDVYKYTAK

-146 NSRTVDEIV
+146 NSRSVEEIV
-155 NVVKALEPTFGG
+155 AVVKALEPTFGG

-202 IIGGAAFINA
+202 IIGGAAFMNA
-212 CEITNRDIAKTK
+212 CEVTGRDLAKVK

-245 VTKENVIMCD
+245 VKKENVIMCD

-260 WKGRTDGM
+260 YKGRTDGM
-268 NKYKEVFANDTKA
+268 NKYKDIFANDTKA
-281 RTLADAMIGADAFIG
+281 RTLADAMKDCDAFIG

-305 DMVKSMAN
+305 DMVKSMAKN
-313 DPIIFAMANPDPEI
+313 PIIFAMANPDPEI

-374 EQMKKAAAMA
+374 EQMKKAAAYA
-384 LAALAKEEV
+384 LAALAKEDV
-393 PDDVKRAYGNENFSF
+393 PDDVKRAYGNENFTF
-408 GRNYLIPKP
+408 GKNYLIPKP

-426 APAVAKAA
+426 SPAVAKAA
-434 MDSGVARVQ
+434 MDSGVARIR

-460 TGSIMRNIRSRL
+460 TGSIMRNIRARL
-472 PGADKPRIVFPEG
+472 PSSDKPRIVFPEAN
-485 TNARIL
+485 NARIL
-491 KAVSIL
+491 KAISIL
-497 NDEGLIQPIL
+497 RDEGLIDPIL
-507 LGNKKVIHKKMDAL
+507 LGNKKTIHKKMDEL
-521 GVSNLKDVEIRHT
+521 GVSSMKDIQIIFP
-534 EDSENY
+534 EDNEKYES
-540 NAYVNE
+540 YVHD
-546 YFHLRQR
+546 YFASRQR
-553 KGVSLSFARDTM
+553 KGVSYSQAKDTV
-565 KRGNYY
+565 KRGNYFA
-571 GSMMVRMGHAD
+571 SLMVKNGQAD
-582 GMITGATQNYPE
+582 GMITGATQNYSE
-594 CIKPIMKVVGT
+594 CIRPIMKVIGHSP
-605 NVAGKPKVAGI
+605 NKPKVAGI
-616 MMLVLKSRVV
+616 MILVFKHKVV

-634 QNPNANDLADIAISA
+634 KSPDANDLADIAISA

-677 QATKMAE
+677 EAQKMAD
-684 AVKIAKSKDATL
+684 AVKIAKSKDADL

-704 DVATSTEIMKNLFD
+704 DVATNSEIMKNLFD
-718 FCTLDKA
+718 FTTLDKA

-749 ATPIGPILLPLK
+749 ATPIGPILLPLR
-761 HAVNIVQRTSSVDE
+761 HAINIVQRTSTVDE
-775 IVNMSHLTALISQ
+775 IVNMSTITALIAQ
-788 EIKAFRLA
+788 EIKAYKLDH
-796 KQ
+796 KKS

>member
-1 MMPFWSFPAIL
+1 V
-12 TDIFYELVVNKRM
+12 T
-25 RVSTPNNESTSVEE
+25 TTNNETTSAEE

-47 HSQGRVGKIEVTPTK
+47 HAHGRSGKIEITPTK

-87 NPDDVYKYTAK
+87 NPEDVYKYTAK
-98 GNLVAVLSNGTAVLG
+98 GNLVAVLSNGSAVLG
-113 LGDIGPLASKPV
+113 LGNIGPLAGKPV

-146 NSRTVDEIV
+146 NGETVEEIV
-155 NVVKALEPTFGG
+155 RTVKALEPTFGG
-167 VNLEDIKAPECFEV
+167 INLEDIKAPECFEI
-181 ERRLQEICDIPIFHD
+181 EKQLQEIMDIPVFHD

-202 IIGGAAFINA
+202 IIGGAAFLNA
-212 CEITNRDIAKTK
+212 CEITKRDITKTK

-245 VTKENVIMCD
+245 VKKENVIMAD

-260 WKGRTDGM
+260 YKGRTDGM
-268 NKYKEVFANDTKA
+268 NKYKEFFANETKT
-281 RTLADAMIGADAFIG
+281 RTLADAMVDADCFIG

-305 DMVKSMAN
+305 DMVKSMAKN
-313 DPIIFAMANPDPEI
+313 PIIFAMANPDPEI
-327 TPEEVAEVRSD
+327 TPEEVAEVRDD

-374 EQMKKAAAMA
+374 EEMKKAAAYA
-384 LAALAKEEV
+384 LANLAKEEV

-417 FDKRVLTRV
+417 FDKRVLTHV
-426 APAVAKAA
+426 SPAVAKAA
-434 MDSGVARVQ
+434 IDSGVARIK
-443 IEDMNAY
+443 IEDFNAY

-472 PGADKPRIVFPEG
+472 PGSDKPKIVFPEG

-497 NDEGLIQPIL
+497 KDEGLIQPVL
-507 LGNKKVIHKKMDAL
+507 LGNKKTIHKKMDAV
-521 GVSNLKDVEIRHT
+521 GVTNLKDIEILPT
-534 EDSENY
+534 EDSEHY
-540 NAYVNE
+540 ESYVKE
-546 YFHLRQR
+546 YFVQRQR

-565 KRGNYY
+565 KRGNYF

-594 CIKPIMKVVGT
+594 CIRPIMKVIGT
-605 NVAGKPKVAGI
+605 HTPGKSKVAGI
-616 MMLVLKSRVV
+616 MMMVFKSRVV

-634 QNPNANDLADIAISA
+634 QNPDAQDLADIALSA

-677 QATKMAE
+677 QVAKMAE
-684 AVKIAKSKDATL
+684 AVKIAKSKDANL

-704 DVATSTEIMKNLFD
+704 DVATNTDIMKNLFD

-749 ATPIGPILLPLK
+749 GTPIGPILLPLK
-761 HAVNIVQRTSSVDE
+761 HAINIVQRTSTVDE
-775 IVNMSHLTALISQ
+775 IVNMSHLTALIAS
-788 EIKAFRLA
+788 EIKAYR
-796 KQ
+796 KTKNS

>member
-1 MMPFWSFPAIL
+1 M
-12 TDIFYELVVNKRM
+12 T
-25 RVSTPNNESTSVEE
+25 TPKNETTSAEE
-39 KYRQALDY
+39 KYRLALDY
-47 HSQGRVGKIEVTPTK
+47 HAQGRAGKIEITPTK

-87 NPDDVYKYTAK
+87 NPDEVYKYTAK
-98 GNLVAVLSNGTAVLG
+98 GNLVAVLSNGSAVLG
-113 LGDIGPLASKPV
+113 LGDIGALAGKPV

-146 NSRTVDEIV
+146 SPKNVDEV
-155 NVVKALEPTFGG
+155 VATVKALEPTFGG
-167 VNLEDIKAPECFEV
+167 VNLEDIKAPECFEI
-181 ERRLQEICDIPIFHD
+181 EKRLQEICDIPIFHD

-212 CEITNRDIAKTK
+212 CEITKRDLSKTT

-245 VTKENVIMCD
+245 VKKENVIMCD

-260 WKGRTDGM
+260 YKGRTEGM
-268 NKYKEVFANDTKA
+268 NKYKEFFANDTKA
-281 RTLADAMIGADAFIG
+281 RTLADALKGADCFIG

-305 DMVKSMAN
+305 DMVKSMAKN
-313 DPIIFAMANPDPEI
+313 PIIFAMANPDPEI
-327 TPEEVAEVRSD
+327 TPEEVAEVRDD

-374 EQMKKAAAMA
+374 EQMKKAAALA

-393 PDDVKRAYGNENFSF
+393 PEDVKRAYGNEDFSF
-408 GRNYLIPKP
+408 GKNYLIPKP
-417 FDKRVLTRV
+417 FDKRVLTWV
-426 APAVAKAA
+426 SPAVAKAA
-434 MDSGVARVQ
+434 IESGVARIK
-443 IEDMNAY
+443 IEDFTAY

-472 PGADKPRIVFPEG
+472 PGADKPKIVFTEG
-485 TNARIL
+485 THTRIL

-497 NDEGLIQPIL
+497 HDEGLIQPIL
-507 LGNKKVIHKKMDAL
+507 LGSKKAVIKKMDEV
-521 GVSNLKDVEIRHT
+521 GVSNLKEVEIIHP
-534 EDSENY
+534 EDSEHY
-540 NAYVNE
+540 EKFVKE
-546 YFHLRQR
+546 YFSHRMR
-553 KGVSLSFARDTM
+553 KGVSFSAAKDSL
-565 KRGNYY
+565 KRGNYF
-571 GSMMVRMGHAD
+571 GSMMVKTGLAD

-594 CIKPIMKVVGT
+594 CIRPIMKTIGPQRT
-605 NVAGKPKVAGI
+605 KVAGI
-616 MMLVLKSRVV
+616 MMLVFKHRVV

-634 QNPNANDLADIAISA
+634 QNPDANDVADIALSA
-649 AQLYRRVMQ
+649 AQMYRNVMKQ
-658 AEPRVAF
+658 EPRVAF

-677 QATKMAE
+677 QTRKMAE
-684 AVKIAKSKDATL
+684 AVKIAKSKDANL

-704 DVATSTEIMKNLFD
+704 DVAVNTDIMKNLFD

-734 NSANISYKLLAQLGG
+734 NAANISYKLLAQLGG
-749 ATPIGPILLPLK
+749 ATPIGPILLPMRY
-761 HAVNIVQRTSSVDE
+761 AINIVQRTSTVDE
-775 IVNMSHLTALISQ
+775 IVNMSHITALISQ
-788 EIKAFRLA
+788 EIKAYRAQQSL

>member
-1 MMPFWSFPAIL
+1 M
-12 TDIFYELVVNKRM
+12 T
-25 RVSTPNNESTSVEE
+25 TPNNETTSAEE
-39 KYRQALDY
+39 KYRLALEY
-47 HSQGRVGKIEVTPTK
+47 HAHGRAGKIEITPTK
-62 PCLTARDLSLAYSP
+62 PTMTARDLSLAYSP

-113 LGDIGPLASKPV
+113 LGDIGALAGKPV

-146 NSRTVDEIV
+146 NNRTVEDIV
-155 NVVKALEPTFGG
+155 RTVKSLEPTFGG
-167 VNLEDIKAPECFEV
+167 INLEDIKAPECFEV
-181 ERRLQEICDIPIFHD
+181 ERILQETMDIPIFHD

-202 IIGGAAFINA
+202 IIGGAAFLNA
-212 CEITNRDIAKTK
+212 CEITNRDLGKVK

-235 ATALFFLELG
+235 ATANFLLELG
-245 VTKENVIMCD
+245 VKRENVLMAD

-260 WKGRTDGM
+260 YKGRTDGM
-268 NKYKEVFANDTKA
+268 NKYKEAFANDTKC
-281 RTLADAMIGADAFIG
+281 RTLADAMVNADAFIG

-305 DMVKSMAN
+305 DMVKTMAK

-327 TPEEVAEVRSD
+327 LPEEVAEVRSD

-348 PNQVNNVLGFPFIF
+348 ANQVNNVLCFPFLF

-384 LAALAKEEV
+384 LAGLAKEEV

-434 MDSGVARVQ
+434 MESGVARMP
-443 IEDMNAY
+443 IDDMNAY

-472 PGADKPRIVFPEG
+472 PGSQKPRIVFPEG

-497 NDEGLIQPIL
+497 KDEGLIHPIL
-507 LGNKKVIHKKMDAL
+507 LGNKKIIHKKMDTL
-521 GVSNLKDVEIRHT
+521 GVTNLKDIEIHHT
-534 EDSENY
+534 EDSDNYENY
-540 NAYVNE
+540 VKE
-546 YFHLRQR
+546 YFIQRQR
-553 KGVSLSFARDTM
+553 KGVSLSFAKDTM

-571 GSMMVRMGHAD
+571 GSMMVKMGQAD

-594 CIKPIMKVVGT
+594 CIRPIMKVIGT
-605 NVAGKPKVAGI
+605 HTPGRAKVAGI
-616 MMLVLKSRVV
+616 MMLVFKSRVV

-634 QNPNANDLADIAISA
+634 QNPDAHDLADIAISA
-649 AQLYRRVMQ
+649 AQMYRRVMQ

-677 QATKMAE
+677 QAAKMAE
-684 AVKIAKSKDATL
+684 AVKIAKSKDANL

-704 DVATSTEIMKNLFD
+704 DVATNTEIMRSLFD

-761 HAVNIVQRTSSVDE
+761 YAINIVQRTSTVDE
-775 IVNMSHLTALISQ
+775 IVNMSHLTALVAQ
-788 EIKAFRLA
+788 DIKTYRENKL
-796 KQ
+796 K

>member
-1 MMPFWSFPAIL
+1 M
-12 TDIFYELVVNKRM
+12 T
-25 RVSTPNNESTSVEE
+25 TPKNETTSAEE
-39 KYRQALDY
+39 KYRLALDY
-47 HSQGRVGKIEVTPTK
+47 HAQGRAGKIEISPTK

-113 LGDIGPLASKPV
+113 LGDIGALAGKPV

-136 ADIDVFDIEI
+136 ADIDVFDIEVS
-146 NSRTVDEIV
+146 SRTVEEV
-155 NVVKALEPTFGG
+155 VSVVKALEPTFGG
-167 VNLEDIKAPECFEV
+167 VNLEDIKAPECFEI
-181 ERRLQEICDIPIFHD
+181 EKRLQEICDIPIFHD

-212 CEITNRDIAKTK
+212 CEITKRDVAKTK

-245 VTKENVIMCD
+245 VKKENVIMCD

-260 WKGRTDGM
+260 YKGRTDGM
-268 NKYKEVFANDTKA
+268 NKYKEFFANDTKA
-281 RTLADAMIGADAFIG
+281 RTLGDAMKDADCFIG

-305 DMVKSMAN
+305 DMVKSMAKN
-313 DPIIFAMANPDPEI
+313 PIIFAMANPDPEI
-327 TPEEVAEVRSD
+327 TPEEVAEVRDD

-374 EQMKKAAAMA
+374 EQMKKAAALA

-393 PDDVKRAYGNENFSF
+393 PDDVKRAYGNEDFSF

-417 FDKRVLTRV
+417 FDKRVLTWV
-426 APAVAKAA
+426 SPAVAKAA
-434 MDSGVARVQ
+434 MDSGVARLK
-443 IEDMNAY
+443 IDDFNAY

-472 PGADKPRIVFPEG
+472 PGADKPRIVFTEG

-497 NDEGLIQPIL
+497 QDEGLIQPIL
-507 LGNKKVIHKKMDAL
+507 LGNKKTIHKKMDEV
-521 GVSNLKDVEIRHT
+521 GVSNLKEVEIIYPEEADT
-534 EDSENY
+534 Y
-540 NAYVNE
+540 QTYVKE
-546 YFHLRQR
+546 FFSLRNR
-553 KGVSLSFARDTM
+553 KGVSFTAAKDSM
-565 KRGNYY
+565 KRGNYF
-571 GSMMVRMGHAD
+571 GSMMVKMGQAD

-594 CIKPIMKVVGT
+594 CIRPIMKTIGT
-605 NVAGKPKVAGI
+605 NKPDKPKVAGI
-616 MMLVLKSRVV
+616 MMLVFKHRVV

-634 QNPNANDLADIAISA
+634 QNPSAQDVAEIALSA
-649 AQLYRRVMQ
+649 AQMYRNVMKQ
-658 AEPRVAF
+658 EPRVAF

-677 QATKMAE
+677 QANKMAE
-684 AVKIAKSKDATL
+684 AVKIAKAKDANL

-704 DVATSTEIMKNLFD
+704 DVAVNTDIMKNLFE

-761 HAVNIVQRTSSVDE
+761 YAINIVQRTSSVDE
-775 IVNMSHLTALISQ
+775 IVNMSHITALISQ
-788 EIKAFRLA
+788 EIKAFRA
-796 KQ
+796 QQHKS

>member
-1 MMPFWSFPAIL
+1 M
-12 TDIFYELVVNKRM
+12 
-25 RVSTPNNESTSVEE
+25 STPKNETTSADE
-39 KYRQALDY
+39 KYRLALDY
-47 HSQGRVGKIEVTPTK
+47 HAHGRAGKIEITPTK

-87 NPDDVYKYTAK
+87 NPEDVYKYTAK

-113 LGDIGPLASKPV
+113 LGDIGPLAGKPV

-146 NSRTVDEIV
+146 NNRTVEDIV
-155 NVVKALEPTFGG
+155 RTVKSLEPTFGG
-167 VNLEDIKAPECFEV
+167 INLEDIKAPECFEV
-181 ERRLQEICDIPIFHD
+181 EKQLQEIMDIPVFHD

-212 CEITNRDIAKTK
+212 CEITERDISKTT

-235 ATALFFLELG
+235 ATATFLLELG
-245 VTKENVIMCD
+245 VKKENVIMCD

-260 WKGRTDGM
+260 HKGRVDGM
-268 NKYKEVFANDTKA
+268 NKYKEFFANDTKA
-281 RTLADAMIGADAFIG
+281 RTLADAMKGADSFIG

-305 DMVKSMAN
+305 DMVKSMAKN
-313 DPIIFAMANPDPEI
+313 PIIFAMANPDPEI
-327 TPEEVAEVRSD
+327 TPEEVAEVRDD

-348 PNQVNNVLGFPFIF
+348 PNQVNNVLGFPYIF

-374 EQMKKAAAMA
+374 EEMKKAAAMA

-393 PDDVKRAYGNENFSF
+393 PDDVKRAYGNEEFTF

-434 MDSGVARVQ
+434 MDSGVARIQ
-443 IEDMNAY
+443 IEDLNAY
-450 AKSLQERLGQ
+450 ATSLQERLGQ

-472 PGADKPRIVFPEG
+472 PGADKPKIVFPEG

-497 NDEGLIQPIL
+497 RDEGLIQPIL
-507 LGNKKVIHKKMDAL
+507 LGNKKTIHRKMDEL
-521 GVSNLKDVEIRHT
+521 GVSNLKDLEIIYPEESAHYESFVKEFFT
-534 EDSENY
+534 Q
-540 NAYVNE
+540 
-546 YFHLRQR
+546 RQR
-553 KGVSLSFARDTM
+553 KGVSYSFAKDTL
-565 KRGNYY
+565 KRGNYF
-571 GSMMVRMGHAD
+571 GSMMVKLGQAD

-594 CIKPIMKVVGT
+594 CIRPIMKVIGT
-605 NVAGKPKVAGI
+605 PSPVRAKVAGI
-616 MMLVLKSRVV
+616 MMLVFKSRVI

-634 QNPNANDLADIAISA
+634 MNPDANDLADIAISA
-649 AQLYRRVMQ
+649 AQLYRNVMKQ
-658 AEPRVAF
+658 EPRVAF

-677 QATKMAE
+677 QAVKMAE
-684 AVKIAKSKDATL
+684 AVKIAKSKDANL

-704 DVATSTEIMKNLFD
+704 DVATNTDIMKNLFE
-718 FCTLDKA
+718 FCSLDKA

-734 NSANISYKLLAQLGG
+734 GSANISYKLLAQLGG

-761 HAVNIVQRTSSVDE
+761 YAINIVQRTSTVDE

-788 EIKAFRLA
+788 EIKAYRA
-796 KQ
+796 QQPKN

>member
-1 MMPFWSFPAIL
+1 M
-12 TDIFYELVVNKRM
+12 
-25 RVSTPNNESTSVEE
+25 STPNNESTSAEE
-39 KYRQALDY
+39 KYRQALEY
-47 HSQGRVGKIEVTPTK
+47 HSQGRVGKIEVNPTK

-113 LGDIGPLASKPV
+113 LGDIGPLAGKPV

-146 NSRTVDEIV
+146 SSKTVAEIV
-155 NVVKALEPTFGG
+155 AVVRALEPTFGG
-167 VNLEDIKAPECFEV
+167 INLEDIKAPECFEV
-181 ERRLQEICDIPIFHD
+181 ERQLQDMDIPVFHD

-212 CEITNRDIAKTK
+212 CEVTGRDISKTK

-235 ATALFFLELG
+235 ATAKFFLELG
-245 VTKENVIMCD
+245 VKKQNVIMCD

-260 WKGRTDGM
+260 WEGRTEGM
-268 NKYKEVFANDTKA
+268 NEYKAFFANNTKC
-281 RTLADAMIGADAFIG
+281 RTLGDAKKDADAFIG

-305 DMVKSMAN
+305 DMVKSMAK

-374 EQMKKAAAMA
+374 EPMKKAAAMA
-384 LAALAKEEV
+384 LAALAKEDV
-393 PDDVKRAYGNENFSF
+393 PDDVKRAYGNEDFKF

-434 MDSGVARVQ
+434 MDSGVARLK

-472 PGADKPRIVFPEG
+472 PGAAKPKIVFPEG

-497 NDEGLIQPIL
+497 KEEGLIHPIL
-507 LGNKKVIHKKMDAL
+507 LGSKKIIHKKMDAL
-521 GVSNLKDVEIRHT
+521 GLSSLKDIDIMHT

-540 NAYVNE
+540 EPYVKE
-546 YFHLRQR
+546 YFQLRQR

-571 GSMMVRMGHAD
+571 GSMMVRMGEAD

-594 CIKPIMKVVGT
+594 CIKPIMKVIGT
-605 NVAGKPKVAGI
+605 NVPGRPKVAGI
-616 MMLVLKSRVV
+616 MILVFKSRVV

-634 QNPNANDLADIAISA
+634 QNPDANDLADIAISA
-649 AQLYRRVMQ
+649 AHLYRRVMQ
-658 AEPRVAF
+658 TEPRLAF

-677 QATKMAE
+677 QSIKMAE
-684 AVKIAKSKDATL
+684 AVKIAKSKDSTL

-704 DVATSTEIMKNLFD
+704 DVATNTELMRNLFD
-718 FCTLDKA
+718 FCSLDKA

-761 HAVNIVQRTSSVDE
+761 HAINIVQRTSTVDE
-775 IVNMSHLTALISQ
+775 IVNMSHVTALVSQ
-788 EIKAFRLA
+788 EIKAHKLA
-796 KQ
+796 KT

>member
-1 MMPFWSFPAIL
+1 M
-12 TDIFYELVVNKRM
+12 K
-25 RVSTPNNESTSVEE
+25 TPNNEKTSAEE
-39 KYRQALDY
+39 KYRLALDY
-47 HSQGRVGKIEVTPTK
+47 HAHGRSGKIEITPTK

-98 GNLVAVLSNGTAVLG
+98 GNLVAVLSNGSAVLG
-113 LGDIGPLASKPV
+113 LGDIGPLAGKPV

-146 NSRTVDEIV
+146 NNKSVEDIVRTVRS
-155 NVVKALEPTFGG
+155 LEPTFGG
-167 VNLEDIKAPECFEV
+167 INLEDIKAPECFEV
-181 ERRLQEICDIPIFHD
+181 ERQLQDMDIPVFHD

-212 CEITNRDIAKTK
+212 CEVTGRDLATTK

-235 ATALFFLELG
+235 ATAKFFIELG

-268 NKYKEVFANDTKA
+268 NEYKEFFANSTKA
-281 RTLADAMIGADAFIG
+281 RTLAEAMKDSDAFIG

-305 DMVKSMAN
+305 DMVKSMAKN
-313 DPIIFAMANPDPEI
+313 PIIFAMANPDPEI
-327 TPEEVAEVRSD
+327 TPEEVAEVRDD

-384 LAALAKEEV
+384 LASLAKEEV

-426 APAVAKAA
+426 SPAVAKAA
-434 MDSGVARVQ
+434 MESGVARIQ
-443 IEDMNAY
+443 IDDFGAY

-460 TGSIMRNIRSRL
+460 TGSIMRNIRARL

-497 NDEGLIQPIL
+497 CEEGLIQPIL
-507 LGNKKVIHKKMDAL
+507 LGSKKIIQKKIGEL
-521 GVSNLKDVEIRHT
+521 GISNLKEIEIIHP

-540 NAYVNE
+540 ESYVKE
-546 YFHLRQR
+546 FFTRRQR
-553 KGVSLSFARDTM
+553 KGVSYSFARDTM
-565 KRGNYY
+565 KRGNYF
-571 GSMMVRMGHAD
+571 GSMMVKAGSAD

-594 CIKPIMKVVGT
+594 CIRPIMKVIGT
-605 NVAGKPKVAGI
+605 NNPQRPKVAGI
-616 MMLVLKSRVV
+616 MMLVFKHRVV

-634 QNPNANDLADIAISA
+634 QNPDAEDLADIAISA
-649 AQLYRRVMQ
+649 AQLYRNVMKQ
-658 AEPRVAF
+658 EPRVAF

-677 QATKMAE
+677 QVVKMAE
-684 AVKIAKSKDATL
+684 AVKIAKAKDANL

-704 DVATSTEIMKNLFD
+704 DVATNTDIMKNLFE

-734 NSANISYKLLAQLGG
+734 GSANISYKLLAQLGG

-761 HAVNIVQRTSSVDE
+761 HAINIVQRTSTIDE

-788 EIKAFRLA
+788 EIKVHRTQNPKNA
-796 KQ
+796 

>member
-1 MMPFWSFPAIL
+1 M
-12 TDIFYELVVNKRM
+12 T
-25 RVSTPNNESTSVEE
+25 TPNNETTSAEE
-39 KYRQALDY
+39 KYRLALDY
-47 HSQGRVGKIEVTPTK
+47 HAQGRSGKIEITPTK

-87 NPDDVYKYTAK
+87 NPDEVYKYTAK

-146 NSRTVDEIV
+146 NNKTVEDIVRTVRS
-155 NVVKALEPTFGG
+155 LEPTFGG
-167 VNLEDIKAPECFEV
+167 INLEDIKAPECFEV
-181 ERRLQEICDIPIFHD
+181 ERQLQDMDIPVFHD

-212 CEITNRDIAKTK
+212 CEVTKRDLATTT

-235 ATALFFLELG
+235 ATAKFFLTLG
-245 VTKENVIMCD
+245 VKKENVIMCD

-268 NKYKEVFANDTKA
+268 NEYKEFFANSTKA
-281 RTLADAMIGADAFIG
+281 RTLADAMNGADAFIG

-305 DMVKSMAN
+305 DMVKSMAKN
-313 DPIIFAMANPDPEI
+313 PIIFAMANPDPEI
-327 TPEEVAEVRSD
+327 TPEEVAEVRDD

-374 EQMKKAAAMA
+374 EEMKKAAAMA

-434 MDSGVARVQ
+434 MDSGVARIQ
-443 IEDMNAY
+443 ITDMNAY
-450 AKSLQERLGQ
+450 GKSLQERLGQ

-472 PGADKPRIVFPEG
+472 PGLEKPKIVFPEG

-497 NDEGLIQPIL
+497 RDEGLIQPVL
-507 LGNKKVIHKKMDAL
+507 LGNKRIIHKKMDAL
-521 GVSNLKDVEIRHT
+521 GVSNLKDLQIIHP
-534 EDSENY
+534 EDSESY
-540 NAYVNE
+540 EAFVKE
-546 YFHLRQR
+546 FFIQRQR
-553 KGVSLSFARDTM
+553 KGVSYSFAKDTM
-565 KRGNYY
+565 KRGNYF
-571 GSMMVRMGHAD
+571 GSMMVKTGQVD

-594 CIKPIMKVVGT
+594 CIRPIMKVIGT
-605 NVAGKPKVAGI
+605 NNPQRPKVAGI
-616 MMLVLKSRVV
+616 MMLVFKHRVV

-634 QNPNANDLADIAISA
+634 QNPDANDLADIAISA
-649 AQLYRRVMQ
+649 AQLYRNVMKQ
-658 AEPRVAF
+658 EPRVAF

-677 QATKMAE
+677 QVVKMAE
-684 AVKIAKSKDATL
+684 AVKIAKSKDANL

-704 DVATSTEIMKNLFD
+704 DVATNTDIMKNLFE

-734 NSANISYKLLAQLGG
+734 GSANISYKLLAQLGG

-761 HAVNIVQRTSSVDE
+761 HAINIVQRTSTVDE

-788 EIKAFRLA
+788 EIKVHRASLQ
-796 KQ
+796 KNS

>member
-1 MMPFWSFPAIL
+1 M
-12 TDIFYELVVNKRM
+12 
-25 RVSTPNNESTSVEE
+25 STPNNETTSAEE

-47 HSQGRVGKIEVTPTK
+47 HAYGRSGKIEITPTK

-87 NPDDVYKYTAK
+87 NPEDVYKYTAK

-113 LGDIGPLASKPV
+113 LGDIGALAGKPV

-136 ADIDVFDIEI
+136 ADIDVFDIEV
-146 NSRTVDEIV
+146 NSKTVEEV
-155 NVVKALEPTFGG
+155 VSVVKALEPTFGG
-167 VNLEDIKAPECFEV
+167 VNLEDIKAPECFEI
-181 ERRLQEICDIPIFHD
+181 EKRLQEICDIPIFHD

-202 IIGGAAFINA
+202 IIGGAAFLNA
-212 CEITNRDIAKTK
+212 CEITGRDLAKTK

-245 VTKENVIMCD
+245 VKKENVIMCD

-260 WKGRTDGM
+260 YKGRTDGM
-268 NKYKEVFANDTKA
+268 NKYKDFFANDTKA
-281 RTLADAMIGADAFIG
+281 RTLADAMKDADCFIG

-305 DMVKSMAN
+305 DMVKSMAKN
-313 DPIIFAMANPDPEI
+313 PIIFAMANPDPEI
-327 TPEEVAEVRSD
+327 TPEEVAQVRDD

-393 PDDVKRAYGNENFSF
+393 PDDVKRAYGNENFAF
-408 GRNYLIPKP
+408 GKNYLIPKP

-426 APAVAKAA
+426 SPAVAKAA
-434 MDSGVARVQ
+434 MDSGVARIR

-472 PGADKPRIVFPEG
+472 PGSDKPRIVFPEG
-485 TNARIL
+485 TNTRIL
-491 KAVSIL
+491 KAISIL
-497 NDEGLIQPIL
+497 RDEGLIEPIL
-507 LGNKKVIHKKMDAL
+507 LGNKKTIHKKMDEIGA
-521 GVSNLKDVEIRHT
+521 SSMKDIT
-534 EDSENY
+534 ILYPEDSEHY
-540 NAYVNE
+540 DTYVKD
-546 YFHLRQR
+546 FFTHRQR
-553 KGVSLSFARDTM
+553 KGVSFSQAKDTL

-571 GSMMVRMGHAD
+571 GSMMVKMGQAD
-582 GMITGATQNYPE
+582 GMITGATQNYSE
-594 CIKPIMKVVGT
+594 CMRPIMKVIGT
-605 NVAGKPKVAGI
+605 NVPGRPKVAGI
-616 MMLVLKSRVV
+616 MILVFKQRVI
-626 FLADCTVQ
+626 FIADATVQ
-634 QNPNANDLADIAISA
+634 KNPDAHDLADIAISA

-665 LSYSNFGSNRDP
+665 LSYSNFGSNREP
-677 QATKMAE
+677 ETIKMAE
-684 AVKIAKSKDATL
+684 AVKIARTKDSAL

-704 DVATSTEIMKNLFD
+704 DVATNSDIMRNLFD
-718 FCTLDKA
+718 FSTLDKA
-725 ADVLIFPDL
+725 ADILIFPDL

-761 HAVNIVQRTSSVDE
+761 HAINIVQRTSTVDE
-775 IVNMSHLTALISQ
+775 IVNMSHITALIAQ
-788 EIKAFRLA
+788 EIKAYKLA
-796 KQ
+796 KH

>member
-1 MMPFWSFPAIL
+1 
-12 TDIFYELVVNKRM
+12 
-25 RVSTPNNESTSVEE
+25 VSTPNNEATSAEE

-47 HSQGRVGKIEVTPTK
+47 HAHGRVGKIEVTPTK
-62 PCLTARDLSLAYSP
+62 ACLTARDLSLAYSP

-113 LGDIGPLASKPV
+113 LGDIGPLAGKPV

-146 NSRTVDEIV
+146 NSKTVDEVV

-167 VNLEDIKAPECFEV
+167 VNLEDIKAPECFEI
-181 ERRLQEICDIPIFHD
+181 EKRLQEICDIPVFHD

-212 CEITNRDIAKTK
+212 CEITGRDVAKTK

-245 VTKENVIMCD
+245 VKKENVLMCD

-260 WKGRTDGM
+260 FKGRTDGM
-268 NKYKEVFANDTKA
+268 NKYKDFFANETKA
-281 RTLADAMIGADAFIG
+281 RTLADAMKDADCFIG

-305 DMVKSMAN
+305 DMVKSMAKN
-313 DPIIFAMANPDPEI
+313 PIIFAMANPDPEI
-327 TPEEVAEVRSD
+327 TPEEVAEVRDD

-384 LAALAKEEV
+384 LASLAKEEV

-434 MDSGVARVQ
+434 MDSGVARLK

-472 PGADKPRIVFPEG
+472 PGSDKPRIVFPEG

-497 NDEGLIQPIL
+497 KEEGLIQPIL
-507 LGNKKVIHKKMDAL
+507 LGNKKIIHKKMEAL
-521 GVSNLKDVEIRHT
+521 GVSNLKDIEIFHT

-540 NAYVNE
+540 ETYVKE
-546 YFHLRQR
+546 YFQLRQR
-553 KGVSLSFARDTM
+553 KGVSLSFAKDTL

-594 CIKPIMKVVGT
+594 CIRPIMKVIGT
-605 NVAGKPKVAGI
+605 NTPGRPKVAGI
-616 MMLVLKSRVV
+616 MILVFKQRVV

-634 QNPNANDLADIAISA
+634 QNPDSSDLADIAISA

-658 AEPRVAF
+658 SEPRVAF

-677 QATKMAE
+677 QAAKMAE
-684 AVKIAKSKDATL
+684 AVKIAKSKDSNL

-704 DVATSTEIMKNLFD
+704 DVATNADIMKNLFD
-718 FCTLDKA
+718 FCTLDKP

-761 HAVNIVQRTSSVDE
+761 HAINIVQRTSTVDE
-775 IVNMSHLTALISQ
+775 IVNMSHLTALIAQ
-788 EIKAFRLA
+788 EIKAHKLL

>member
-1 MMPFWSFPAIL
+1 LHEGCLFQQNVGTFLISTKGYP
-12 TDIFYELVVNKRM
+12 
-25 RVSTPNNESTSVEE
+25 VSKPNNETISAEE
-39 KYRQALDY
+39 KYRLALDY
-47 HSQGRVGKIEVTPTK
+47 HSQGRPGKVEITPTK
-62 PCLTARDLSLAYSP
+62 ACLTARDLSLAYSP

-87 NPDDVYKYTAK
+87 NSEDVYKYTAK

-146 NSRTVDEIV
+146 NSKTVEEVVRT
-155 NVVKALEPTFGG
+155 VKALEPTFGG
-167 VNLEDIKAPECFEV
+167 VNLEDIKAPECFEI
-181 ERRLQEICDIPIFHD
+181 ERQLQEICDIPIFHD

-212 CEITNRDIAKTK
+212 CEITGRDIAKTK

-245 VTKENVIMCD
+245 VKKENVIMAD

-260 WKGRTDGM
+260 YKGRTDGM
-268 NKYKEVFANDTKA
+268 NKYKDFFANDTKA
-281 RTLADAMIGADAFIG
+281 RTLADALKDADCFIG

-305 DMVKSMAN
+305 DMVKSMAKN
-313 DPIIFAMANPDPEI
+313 PIIFAMANPDPEI
-327 TPEEVAEVRSD
+327 TPEEVAEVRDD

-374 EQMKKAAAMA
+374 EPMKKAAALA
-384 LAALAKEEV
+384 LAALAKEDV
-393 PDDVKRAYGNENFSF
+393 PDDVKRAYGKEDFSF
-408 GRNYLIPKP
+408 GKNYLIPKP

-434 MDSGVARVQ
+434 MDSGVARLK

-460 TGSIMRNIRSRL
+460 TGSIMRNIRERL
-472 PGADKPRIVFPEG
+472 PAAEKPKIVFPEG
-485 TNARIL
+485 TNERIL
-491 KAVSIL
+491 KAASIL
-497 NDEGLIQPIL
+497 KDEGLIQPIL
-507 LGNKKVIHKKMDAL
+507 LGNKKIIHKKMDTV
-521 GVSNLKDVEIRHT
+521 GVTNLKDVEIVHT
-534 EDSENY
+534 EDSEQFENY
-540 NAYVNE
+540 VKE
-546 YFHLRQR
+546 YFTQRQR
-553 KGVSLSFARDTM
+553 KGVSYSFARDVI
-565 KRGNYY
+565 KRGNYF
-571 GSMMVRMGHAD
+571 GSMMVKMGHAD

-594 CIKPIMKVVGT
+594 CIRPIMKVIGT
-605 NVAGKPKVAGI
+605 HTPGRAKVAGI
-616 MMLVLKSRVV
+616 MILVFKSKVV

-634 QNPNANDLADIAISA
+634 QNPDAHDLADIAISA

-658 AEPRVAF
+658 NEPRVAF

-677 QATKMAE
+677 EAAKMAE
-684 AVKIAKSKDATL
+684 AVKIAKAKDANL

-704 DVATSTEIMKNLFD
+704 DVATNHDIMRNLFD
-718 FCTLDKA
+718 FCSLDKT

-761 HAVNIVQRTSSVDE
+761 YAINIVQRTSTIDE

-788 EIKAFRLA
+788 EIKAYRQSI
-796 KQ
+796 KNS

>member
-1 MMPFWSFPAIL
+1 
-12 TDIFYELVVNKRM
+12 
-25 RVSTPNNESTSVEE
+25 VSTPNNETTSAEE

-47 HSQGRVGKIEVTPTK
+47 HANGRVGKIEITPTK

-87 NPDDVYKYTAK
+87 NPEDVYKYTAK

-113 LGDIGPLASKPV
+113 LGDIGPLAGKPV

-146 NSRTVDEIV
+146 NSKTVEEIV
-155 NVVKALEPTFGG
+155 SVVRALEPTFGG
-167 VNLEDIKAPECFEV
+167 INLEDIKAPECFEV
-181 ERRLQEICDIPIFHD
+181 ERQLQDMDIPVFHD

-212 CEITNRDIAKTK
+212 CEVTGRDIAKTK

-235 ATALFFLELG
+235 ATAKFFLELG
-245 VTKENVIMCD
+245 VKKSNVIMCD

-260 WKGRTDGM
+260 WEGRTEGM
-268 NKYKEVFANDTKA
+268 NEYKAFFANNTKC
-281 RTLADAMIGADAFIG
+281 RTLGDAMKDADCFVG

-305 DMVKSMAN
+305 DMVKSMAK

-374 EQMKKAAAMA
+374 EHMKKAAAMA
-384 LAALAKEEV
+384 IAALAKEEV
-393 PDDVKRAYGNENFSF
+393 PDDVKRAYGNEDFKF
-408 GRNYLIPKP
+408 GRTYLIPKP

-434 MDSGVARVQ
+434 MESGVARVQ

-472 PGADKPRIVFPEG
+472 PGSDKPRIVFPEG

-497 NDEGLIQPIL
+497 KEEGLIHPIL
-507 LGNKKVIHKKMDAL
+507 LGNKKIIHKKMDAL
-521 GVSNLKDVEIRHT
+521 GVSSLKDIEIMAT

-540 NAYVNE
+540 EGYVKE
-546 YFHLRQR
+546 YFQLRQR

-571 GSMMVRMGHAD
+571 GSMMVRMGQAD

-594 CIKPIMKVVGT
+594 CIKPIMKVIGT
-605 NVAGKPKVAGI
+605 NVAGRPKVAGI
-616 MMLVLKSRVV
+616 MILVFKSRVV

-634 QNPNANDLADIAISA
+634 QNPDASDLADIAISA
-649 AQLYRRVMQ
+649 AHLYRRVMQ

-684 AVKIAKSKDATL
+684 AVKIAKSKDSTL

-704 DVATSTEIMKNLFD
+704 DVASNTEIMRNLFD
-718 FCTLDKA
+718 FCSLDKA

-734 NSANISYKLLAQLGG
+734 NAANISYKLLAQLGG

-761 HAVNIVQRTSSVDE
+761 HAINIVQRTSTVDE

-788 EIKAFRLA
+788 EIKAHKLA
-796 KQ
+796 KL

>member
-1 MMPFWSFPAIL
+1 M
-12 TDIFYELVVNKRM
+12 
-25 RVSTPNNESTSVEE
+25 STPPNNETTSAEE

-47 HSQGRVGKIEVTPTK
+47 HAHGRPGKIEVTPTK

-87 NPDDVYKYTAK
+87 NPDDVYKYTGK

-113 LGDIGPLASKPV
+113 LGDIGALAGKPV

-146 NSRTVDEIV
+146 SCKSVEDIVRTVR
-155 NVVKALEPTFGG
+155 ALEPTFGG
-167 VNLEDIKAPECFEV
+167 INLEDIKAPECFEV
-181 ERRLQEICDIPIFHD
+181 ERQLQDMDIPVFHD

-202 IIGGAAFINA
+202 IIGGAAFLNA
-212 CEITNRDIAKTK
+212 CEVTGRKLETTT

-235 ATALFFLELG
+235 ATAKFFLTLG
-245 VTKENVIMCD
+245 VNKENVIMCD

-260 WKGRTDGM
+260 WKGRTEGM
-268 NKYKEVFANDTKA
+268 NEYKEFFANNTKA
-281 RTLADAMIGADAFIG
+281 RTLGDAMKGADCFIG

-305 DMVKSMAN
+305 DMVKSMAKN
-313 DPIIFAMANPDPEI
+313 PIIFAMANPDPEI
-327 TPEEVAEVRSD
+327 TPEEVAEVRDD

-374 EQMKKAAAMA
+374 EEMKKAAAMA

-408 GRNYLIPKP
+408 GKNYLIPKP

-426 APAVAKAA
+426 SPAVAKAA
-434 MDSGVARVQ
+434 MDSGVAR
-443 IEDMNAY
+443 IRIDDMNAY

-472 PGADKPRIVFPEG
+472 PGSEKPRIVFPEG

-497 NDEGLIQPIL
+497 KDEGLIHPVL
-507 LGNKKVIHKKMDAL
+507 LGNKKIILKKMETI
-521 GVSNLKDVEIRHT
+521 GVSNLRDIEIHHT
-534 EDSENY
+534 EDSDKYET
-540 NAYVNE
+540 YVNE
-546 YFHLRQR
+546 FFVQRQR
-553 KGVSLSFARDTM
+553 KGVSLSFAKDTM

-571 GSMMVRMGHAD
+571 GSMMVKMGHAD

-594 CIKPIMKVVGT
+594 CIRPIMKVIGT
-605 NVAGKPKVAGI
+605 HTPGRAKVAGI
-616 MMLVLKSRVV
+616 MMLVFKSRVV

-634 QNPNANDLADIAISA
+634 QNPDANDLADIAISA
-649 AQLYRRVMQ
+649 AQMYRRVMQ

-684 AVKIAKSKDATL
+684 AVKIAKSKDANL

-704 DVATSTEIMKNLFD
+704 DVATNTEIMRSLFD
-718 FCTLDKA
+718 FSTLDKA

-761 HAVNIVQRTSSVDE
+761 YAINIVQRTSTVDE

-788 EIKAFRLA
+788 DIKTYLQNK

>member
-1 MMPFWSFPAIL
+1 M
-12 TDIFYELVVNKRM
+12 T
-25 RVSTPNNESTSVEE
+25 TPNNETTSAEE
-39 KYRQALDY
+39 KYRLALDY
-47 HSQGRVGKIEVTPTK
+47 HALGRAGKIEITPTK
-62 PCLTARDLSLAYSP
+62 PTMTARDLSLAYSP

-113 LGDIGPLASKPV
+113 LGDIGALAGKPV

-146 NSRTVDEIV
+146 NNRSVEDIVRTV
-155 NVVKALEPTFGG
+155 KSLEPTFGG
-167 VNLEDIKAPECFEV
+167 INLEDIKAPECFEV
-181 ERRLQEICDIPIFHD
+181 ERMLQETMDIPIFHD

-202 IIGGAAFINA
+202 IIGGAAFLNA
-212 CEITNRDIAKTK
+212 CEITGRDLAKVK

-235 ATALFFLELG
+235 ATANFLLELG
-245 VTKENVIMCD
+245 VKRENVLMAD

-260 WKGRTDGM
+260 YKGRTDGM
-268 NKYKEVFANDTKA
+268 NKYKEAFANDTKC
-281 RTLADAMIGADAFIG
+281 RTLADAMVNADAFIG

-305 DMVKSMAN
+305 DMVKTMAK

-327 TPEEVAEVRSD
+327 LPEEVAEVRSD

-348 PNQVNNVLGFPFIF
+348 ANQVNNVLCFPFLF

-384 LAALAKEEV
+384 LAGLAKEEV

-434 MDSGVARVQ
+434 MDSGVARMP
-443 IEDMNAY
+443 IEDFNAY
-450 AKSLQERLGQ
+450 AKALQERLGQ
-460 TGSIMRNIRSRL
+460 VGSIMRNIRSRL
-472 PGADKPRIVFPEG
+472 PGSEKPKIVFPEG

-497 NDEGLIQPIL
+497 KDEGLIQPIL
-507 LGNKKVIHKKMDAL
+507 LGNKKIIHKKMDEL
-521 GVSNLKDVEIRHT
+521 GVSNLKDLEIIYP
-534 EDSENY
+534 EENANY
-540 NAYVNE
+540 EGYVKE
-546 YFHLRQR
+546 FFALRNR
-553 KGVSLSFARDTM
+553 KGVSFSAAKDSL
-565 KRGNYY
+565 KRGNYF
-571 GSMMVRMGHAD
+571 GTMMVKMGQAD

-594 CIKPIMKVVGT
+594 CIRPIMKTIGS
-605 NVAGKPKVAGI
+605 NNPNRPKVAGI
-616 MMLVLKSRVV
+616 MMLVFKHRVV

-634 QNPNANDLADIAISA
+634 QNPDANDVADIAVSA
-649 AQLYRRVMQ
+649 AQMYRNVMQ
-658 AEPRVAF
+658 QEPRVAF

-677 QATKMAE
+677 QASKMAE
-684 AVKIAKSKDATL
+684 AVKIAKQKDTNL

-704 DVATSTEIMKNLFD
+704 DVAVNADIMRNLFD

-734 NSANISYKLLAQLGG
+734 ASANISYKLLAQLGG
-749 ATPIGPILLPLK
+749 ATPIGPVLLPLK
-761 HAVNIVQRTSSVDE
+761 HAINIVQRTSTVDE

-788 EIKAFRLA
+788 EIKAYRA
-796 KQ
+796 AHKKQL

>member
-1 MMPFWSFPAIL
+1 M
-12 TDIFYELVVNKRM
+12 TTK
-25 RVSTPNNESTSVEE
+25 NNETASAEE
-39 KYRQALDY
+39 KYRLALEY
-47 HSQGRVGKIEVTPTK
+47 HAQGRAGKVEITPTK

-113 LGDIGPLASKPV
+113 LGDIGALAGKPV

-146 NSRTVDEIV
+146 ASKTVDEIV

-167 VNLEDIKAPECFEV
+167 VNLEDIKAPECFEI

-202 IIGGAAFINA
+202 IIGGAAFVNA
-212 CEITNRDIAKTK
+212 CELTNRDIAKAK

-235 ATALFFLELG
+235 ATAKFLLELG
-245 VTKENVIMCD
+245 VKKENVIMCD

-260 WKGRTDGM
+260 YKGRKEGM
-268 NKYKEVFANDTKA
+268 NEYKEFFAADTSA
-281 RTLADAMIGADAFIG
+281 RTLADAMNGADAFIG

-305 DMVKSMAN
+305 EMVKSMAK

-348 PNQVNNVLGFPFIF
+348 PNQVNNVLGFPYIF

-374 EQMKKAAAMA
+374 EEMKKAAALA

-393 PDDVKRAYGNENFSF
+393 PEDVKRAYGNEEFSF
-408 GRNYLIPKP
+408 GKNYLIPKP
-417 FDKRVLTRV
+417 FDKRVLTHV

-434 MDSGVARVQ
+434 MDTGVAR
-443 IEDMNAY
+443 IRIDDLNAY

-472 PGADKPRIVFPEG
+472 PGAEKPRIVFPEG

-497 NDEGLIQPIL
+497 KDEGLIQPIL
-507 LGNKKVIHKKMDAL
+507 LGNKNTIHKKMDEV
-521 GVSNLKDVEIRHT
+521 GVHNLKDIEIIYPEESPMYET
-534 EDSENY
+534 
-540 NAYVNE
+540 YVKEFFN
-546 YFHLRQR
+546 LRNR
-553 KGVSLSFARDTM
+553 KGISFSAAKDSL
-565 KRGNYY
+565 KRGNYF
-571 GSMMVRMGHAD
+571 GSMMVKMGQAD

-594 CIKPIMKVVGT
+594 CIRPIMKTIGT
-605 NVAGKPKVAGI
+605 NNPSRPKVAGI
-616 MMLVLKSRVV
+616 MMLVFKQRVV

-634 QNPNANDLADIAISA
+634 RNPDANDVADIAISA
-649 AQLYRRVMQ
+649 AQMYRNVMKQ
-658 AEPRVAF
+658 EPRVAF

-677 QATKMAE
+677 GAAKMAE
-684 AVKIAKSKDATL
+684 AVKIAKAKDPTL

-704 DVATSTEIMKNLFD
+704 DVAVNHDIMKNLFE

-749 ATPIGPILLPLK
+749 ATPIGPILLPMK
-761 HAVNIVQRTSSVDE
+761 YAINIVQRTSTVDE
-775 IVNMSHLTALISQ
+775 IVNMSHITGLISQ
-788 EIKAFRLA
+788 EIKAYKA
-796 KQ
+796 QKQ